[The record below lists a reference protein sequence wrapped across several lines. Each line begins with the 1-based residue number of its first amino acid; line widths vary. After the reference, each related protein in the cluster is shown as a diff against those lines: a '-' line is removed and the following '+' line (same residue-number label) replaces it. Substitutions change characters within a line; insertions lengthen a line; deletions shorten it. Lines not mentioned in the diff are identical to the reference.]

1 MNTRKTIYDKL
12 FKEETQLAKHEV
24 ELALVD
30 DIKKQNDIFLNE
42 LKKADVNWRAYQ
54 NYLTNADK
62 PFKEM
67 IKSRDALGDVL
78 SKVMS
83 LTTKVEA
90 QAKELG
96 LKATDIPLYDVL
108 KRNESTANDIL
119 DTINSFD
126 APSKFQ

>member
-1 MNTRKTIYDKL
+1 MKTSLEIINEMTEKEAVKLGMN
-12 FKEETQLAKHEV
+12 V

-42 LKKADVNWRAYQ
+42 LKRADANWRAYQ

-67 IKSRDALGDVL
+67 IKSRDALSDVL
-78 SKVMS
+78 GKVMQ

-96 LKATDIPLYDVL
+96 LKATDIPSYEALKKNETTAKDV
-108 KRNESTANDIL
+108 L
-119 DTINSFD
+119 DTIISFD
-126 APSKFQ
+126 APSTFQ

>member
-1 MNTRKTIYDKL
+1 MKNDLIIAL
-12 FKEETQLAKHEV
+12 NAIEKHDL
-24 ELALVD
+24 ELTLVD

-67 IKSRDALGDVL
+67 IKSRDSLSDVL
-78 SKVMS
+78 SKVIQ

-96 LKATDIPLYDVL
+96 LKPTDIPSYEAL
-108 KRNESTANDIL
+108 KKNEITANDVL
-119 DTINSFD
+119 DTIISFD
-126 APSKFQ
+126 PPSSFQ

>member
-1 MNTRKTIYDKL
+1 MKNDLIIAL
-12 FKEETQLAKHEV
+12 NAIEQKHDL

-42 LKKADVNWRAYQ
+42 LKRADVNWRAYQ

-62 PFKEM
+62 PFREM
-67 IKSRDALGDVL
+67 IKSRDALSDVL
-78 SKVMS
+78 GKVMQ

-96 LKATDIPLYDVL
+96 LKATDIPLYDSL
-108 KRNESTANDIL
+108 KKNESTAKDVL
-119 DTINSFD
+119 DTIISFD
-126 APSKFQ
+126 DPSKFQ